1 MTENE
6 IKKMHKE
13 YTETVRKELINAA
26 RKIKRACNEH
36 YKCDGCP
43 FFTKN
48 VDCVLILDGNLVP
61 ESWEV

>member
-13 YTETVRKELINAA
+13 HMETVRKELINAA
-26 RKIKRACNEH
+26 RRIQRFCHDLNS
-36 YKCDGCP
+36 CDGCP
-43 FFTKN
+43 FKN
-48 VDCVLILDGNLVP
+48 EDYSCGLLNGEP

>member
-36 YKCDGCP
+36 YNATDVR
-43 FFTKN
+43 F
-48 VDCVLILDGNLVP
+48 LQRM
-61 ESWEV
+61 